1 MSNRINI
8 PTFITD
14 EDFTPTRVNPRLFFY
29 NGLIDV
35 QDYKVTAL
43 TSPSS
48 RFVYNQTQ
56 IPYFDHYSAQS
67 GQFPTSGSN
76 SLLFFNESPAYGSI
90 PQNTLF
96 TQYWSRYI
104 ELLYNPR
111 TRLIECSGVV
121 PLADY
126 IDLELNDII
135 EWRGNH
141 YHLRAINNYNL
152 ETGECDIELLGP
164 ILDDAITG

>member
-14 EDFTPTRVNPRLFFY
+14 DNFTPTRVNPRLFFY

-35 QDYKVTAL
+35 QDYKVSAL

-48 RFVYNQTQ
+48 RFVYTQTQ
-56 IPYFDHYSAQS
+56 IPYFDHYSATAGS
-67 GQFPTSGSN
+67 FPTSGSN
-76 SLLFFNESPAYGSI
+76 SLLFFNETPAYGSI

-111 TRLIECSGVV
+111 TRLIECSGVI
-121 PLADY
+121 PLSDY

-135 EWRGNH
+135 EWRGNM

>member
-111 TRLIECSGVV
+111 TRLIECSGVI
-121 PLADY
+121 PLSDY

-135 EWRGNH
+135 TWRGNH

>member
-8 PTFITD
+8 PTFVTD
-14 EDFTPTRVNPRLFFY
+14 EEFTPTKVNPRLFFY
-29 NGLIDV
+29 NGLIDSAEYRV
-35 QDYKVTAL
+35 SAL
-43 TSPSS
+43 TGPDS
-48 RFVYNQTQ
+48 RFVYTENQ
-56 IPYFDHYSAQS
+56 IPYFDHYSVES
-67 GQFPTSGSN
+67 GTFPTSDSN

-96 TQYWSRYI
+96 TQYWSKYI

-111 TRLIECSGVV
+111 TRLIECSGII

-141 YHLRAINNYNL
+141 YHLRAVNNYNL
-152 ETGECDIELLGP
+152 ETGECDMELLGP
-164 ILDDAITG
+164 IIDDAIQ